1 MYLCIIL
8 IDTHQQSTHYL
19 YMSNYIVS
27 ARKYRP
33 MTFSSV
39 VGQEALTTTLKNAVK
54 SGKLAHAYLFCG
66 PRGVGKTTCARIFAK
81 AINCENPAEDGEACN
96 QCESCKAF
104 NEGRSMNIFEL
115 DAASNNSVD
124 SIKTLMEQTLIPPQ
138 NGKYKVFIIDE
149 VHMLSQAA
157 FNAFLKTLEEPPA
170 HVVFILAT
178 TEKHKILPTILS
190 RCQIYDFE
198 RMTVPRIVN
207 HLKMVAEKEGIT
219 YEEQALGVIAEK
231 ADGGMRDALS
241 IFDQVASFCQGNI
254 TYKGVIEDLNILDSD
269 YYFRMV
275 DLSLENKVSDIMVLL
290 NQIIS
295 KGFDGSGV
303 VQGLANH
310 IRNVMMAKDAQ
321 TLPLLETS
329 DEQRKRFQ
337 EQASKC
343 PTPFLYRA
351 LRILNECDINY
362 RQSSNKRLLVELTL
376 IRVAQITQPDDDSAG
391 AGRSPKML
399 KNLFKLITKSPAN
412 TVPQVT
418 GSVKTNRKPA
428 TPVGAVSDA
437 PTTTN
442 QPAAAVATAA
452 TANAE
457 QHVATDTQQPM
468 VKGPHL
474 KLSSIGMTFQ
484 SMLHPEKKKE
494 EASPLDTPEKTN
506 EEETARR
513 FTDEEL
519 ALQWVQMCNRMPQ
532 KFVGL
537 ASRLKN
543 ITPHITDY
551 PNIEAVIDNEIFLS
565 QLNEIKRKICRTMQV
580 TLHNDNI
587 KLTLRLADT
596 ATAKKVFTKRE
607 VFDNLRKENPAFE
620 KLRVSLGLELS

>member
-1 MYLCIIL
+1 
-8 IDTHQQSTHYL
+8 
-19 YMSNYIVS
+19 MSNYIVS

-337 EQASKC
+337 EQAAKC

-399 KNLFKLITKSPAN
+399 KTLFKLITKSPAN

-418 GSVKTNRKPA
+418 GSEQTNRQPA
-428 TPVGAVSDA
+428 TPVGAAPPA
-437 PTTTN
+437 PTTTK
-442 QPAAAVATAA
+442 QPAAPAATAA
-452 TANAE
+452 TANTGQPTA
-457 QHVATDTQQPM
+457 VTTQQPTM

-484 SMLHPEKKKE
+484 SMLHPETKKE

-506 EEETARR
+506 EEETAKR

-587 KLTLRLADT
+587 QLTLRLADT

>member
-39 VGQEALTTTLKNAVK
+39 VGQEALTTTLKNAV
-54 SGKLAHAYLFCG
+54 
-66 PRGVGKTTCARIFAK
+66 
-81 AINCENPAEDGEACN
+81 NCENPAEDGEACN

-399 KNLFKLITKSPAN
+399 KTLFKLITKSPAN

-428 TPVGAVSDA
+428 TPVGAASDA

-506 EEETARR
+506 EEETAKR

-519 ALQWVQMCNRMPQ
+519 TLQWVQMCNRMPQ

-587 KLTLRLADT
+587 QLTLRLADT

>member
-1 MYLCIIL
+1 
-8 IDTHQQSTHYL
+8 
-19 YMSNYIVS
+19 MSNYIVS

-254 TYKGVIEDLNILDSD
+254 TYKGVIEDLLDSD